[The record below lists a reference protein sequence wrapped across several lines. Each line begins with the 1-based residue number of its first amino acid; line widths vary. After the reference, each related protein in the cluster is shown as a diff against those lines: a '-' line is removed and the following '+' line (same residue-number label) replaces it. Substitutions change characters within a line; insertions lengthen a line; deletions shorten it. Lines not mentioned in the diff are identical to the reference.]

1 MKKKQETN
9 NKNIKGEDYPHPKVT
24 IIKKGM
30 YCMNNE
36 IFKDY
41 PDVVT
46 PEDVQNMLHIGRN
59 RVYEL
64 LKTNTIKSIKVGK
77 KYIIPKKSV
86 INFLQLAV

>member
-1 MKKKQETN
+1 
-9 NKNIKGEDYPHPKVT
+9 
-24 IIKKGM
+24 
-30 YCMNNE
+30 MNNE

-64 LKTNTIKSIKVGK
+64 LKTNAIKSIKVGK

>member
-1 MKKKQETN
+1 
-9 NKNIKGEDYPHPKVT
+9 
-24 IIKKGM
+24 
-30 YCMNNE
+30 MNNE

-86 INFLQLAV
+86 INFLQLAI

>member
-1 MKKKQETN
+1 
-9 NKNIKGEDYPHPKVT
+9 
-24 IIKKGM
+24 M

-46 PEDVQNMLHIGRN
+46 PEDIQNMLHIGRN

-86 INFLQLAV
+86 INFLQLAI

>member
-1 MKKKQETN
+1 
-9 NKNIKGEDYPHPKVT
+9 
-24 IIKKGM
+24 
-30 YCMNNE
+30 MNNE

-64 LKTNTIKSIKVGK
+64 LKTNSIKSIKVGK

>member
-1 MKKKQETN
+1 
-9 NKNIKGEDYPHPKVT
+9 
-24 IIKKGM
+24 
-30 YCMNNE
+30 MNNE

-46 PEDVQNMLHIGRN
+46 PTDVQNMLHIGRN

>member
-1 MKKKQETN
+1 
-9 NKNIKGEDYPHPKVT
+9 
-24 IIKKGM
+24 
-30 YCMNNE
+30 MNNE